1 MSTSPEQDVKVF
13 RAAVLPVFT
22 STAALGLP
30 LYFCIV
36 IFTEGLH
43 RVDVP
48 ALFIGALAGALAGLV
63 YAWVLT
69 LCFTLKLTPEGV
81 LGHSVWGLRRFIRW
95 QDLATIRPFR
105 FFSLRYLRL
114 YPESGNR
121 PIWIALFLARRA
133 DFEQELERLAPPDCP
148 IRKYLL

>member
-22 STAALGLP
+22 PMAAVGLP
-30 LYFCIV
+30 LYFCI
-36 IFTEGLH
+36 ILFTDGLH

-48 ALFIGALAGALAGLV
+48 ALFIGALAEALFCLV
-63 YAWVLT
+63 YAWVMT
-69 LCFTLKLTPEGV
+69 LCFTLKLTSEGV

-95 QDLATIRPFR
+95 QDVATIRPFR

-121 PIWIALFLARRA
+121 PIWIASFQARRA
-133 DFEQELERLAPPDCP
+133 DFEQELRRLSPPDCP